1 MNFFLWYFDEFLSD
15 KSHKFINYNE
25 FSFNYFM
32 SNAMSSSGRPR
43 SSLYIKEEPSPQTHF
58 NVYNEEDRWDIIPVR
73 MDEWIHVQG
82 PENLFQ
88 CIIVFL
94 YTIKSFKKVL
104 MEVLY
109 HVESSSLP

>member
-1 MNFFLWYFDEFLSD
+1 MNFFLWYFDESLSD

-73 MDEWIHVQG
+73 MDERIHV
-82 PENLFQ
+82 
-88 CIIVFL
+88 
-94 YTIKSFKKVL
+94 
-104 MEVLY
+104 
-109 HVESSSLP
+109 